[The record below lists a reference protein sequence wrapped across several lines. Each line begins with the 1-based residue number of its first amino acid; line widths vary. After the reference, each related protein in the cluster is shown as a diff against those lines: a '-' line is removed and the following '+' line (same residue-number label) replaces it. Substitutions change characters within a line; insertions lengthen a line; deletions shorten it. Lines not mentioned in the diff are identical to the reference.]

1 MVDGI
6 GNSPVRLSSFMTG
19 QFRDSAAGQA
29 FLNSLDTEIAEVV
42 ASAPAPAS
50 APAAIAAPQSQLN
63 AIPAD
68 PRQILAPPVEEVASL
83 SFVPS
88 FRSAFGSDGLRSWG
102 LNPTRFATSETA
114 QWIANKYGVGEVV
127 EVRSGGSGGIFTV
140 SANEYH
146 IKLADGSLVNAGI
159 LAGYYQRNPPD
170 QFPGVADKLIR
181 AQLGLG

>member
-1 MVDGI
+1 
-6 GNSPVRLSSFMTG
+6 MTG

-29 FLNSLDTEIAEVV
+29 FLNSLDTSISDV
-42 ASAPAPAS
+42 AAPAPALAS
-50 APAAIAAPQSQLN
+50 PPVSIPPPQSQPI
-63 AIPAD
+63 ATPAE
-68 PRQILAPPVEEVASL
+68 PRQILAPPVEAVTTPA
-83 SFVPS
+83 FAPS

-127 EVRSGGSGGIFTV
+127 EVRSGGFGGIFTV

-146 IKLADGSLVNAGI
+146 IRLTDGSLVNAGI